1 MVRQHTPEELAE
13 AERILKESE
22 PLFEKRRI
30 REQDEKERWA
40 GEIAM
45 LERRV
50 RDEYVDVDLG
60 NGDTI
65 ALRSCLSEAEG
76 KRIGKLEKERTGLD
90 PTIPENAERAD
101 EIAFEILEIVTANPI
116 ITKPWLKKNR
126 DRFAINDMLTV
137 TFGWYDQQ
145 IARFRRIKDLKSF
158 RPEQTGPELRGVP
171 ALHEDS
177 GSESVGGSP

>member
-13 AERILKESE
+13 AKRILKESE
-22 PLFEKRRI
+22 PLFEKRKV
-30 REQDEKERWA
+30 REQAEREKWA

-50 RDEYVDVDLG
+50 RDEYVEVDLG

-76 KRIGKLEKERTGLD
+76 KKIGRLEKERSGLD
-90 PTIPENAERAD
+90 MTNPENSERAD
-101 EIAFEILEIVTANPI
+101 DIAFEILEFVTANPI
-116 ITKPWLKKNR
+116 ITKTWLKKNR

-145 IARFRRIKDLKSF
+145 IAQFRRIKDLKSF

-171 ALHEDS
+171 ALHEGDR
-177 GSESVGGSP
+177 SEGMGRSP

>member
-13 AERILKESE
+13 AKRILKESE
-22 PLFEKRRI
+22 PLFEKRKV
-30 REQDEKERWA
+30 REQAEREKWA
-40 GEIAM
+40 SEIAM

-50 RDEYVDVDLG
+50 RDEYVEVDLG

-65 ALRSCLSEAEG
+65 ALRTCLSEGEG
-76 KRIGKLEKERTGLD
+76 KRIAKLEKDRAGLD
-90 PTIPENAERAD
+90 LSAPESAEQAD

-116 ITKPWLKKNR
+116 ITKSWLKKNR
-126 DRFAINDMLTV
+126 DKFALNDMLTV

-171 ALHEDS
+171 ALHESDR
-177 GSESVGGSP
+177 SEGMGRAP